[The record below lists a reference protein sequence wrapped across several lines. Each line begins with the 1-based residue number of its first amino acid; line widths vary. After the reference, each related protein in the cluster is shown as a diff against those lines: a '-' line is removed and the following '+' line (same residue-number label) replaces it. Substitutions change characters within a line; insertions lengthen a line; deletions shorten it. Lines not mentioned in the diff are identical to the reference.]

1 MSAAGPAQLRRV
13 AHLDMD
19 AFYASVELL
28 RYPEL
33 KRLPLVIGGR
43 REPDG
48 NAERGQFRHLRDYV
62 GRGVVT
68 TASYAAR
75 QFGVHSAMGL
85 MKAAQLCP
93 QAILLPADFDQ
104 YRRYSREFKQV
115 LARFVPL
122 IQDRGIDE
130 VYLDFSSAEDGQLEG
145 GRVLA
150 VRLQAAIYEATG
162 LTCSI
167 GVAPNKLLAKIAS
180 ELNKPNGISILH
192 EADLAAK
199 IWPLACRKVHGIGP
213 KASAQL
219 TQLGIHDIGALA
231 RCERAWLMQQFGRS
245 NGAWMHEAAWGRDDR
260 PVIADSEPVS
270 LSRETTF
277 ERDLHAMHDRA
288 QLRSEFIALCEQVA
302 RDLQRHGY
310 AGRTIGVKLRYDNFV
325 RQTRDQTI
333 ESPTNDVA
341 TIRSVAAQCLRRAEL
356 TRRLRLLGVKVSG
369 LARVETVEAGR
380 AAAAAAPSMPELPLF

>member
-1 MSAAGPAQLRRV
+1 MSAAAEAQVRRV

-28 RYPEL
+28 RYPQL
-33 KRLPLVIGGR
+33 QGLPLVIGGR
-43 REPDG
+43 REPDST
-48 NAERGQFRHLRDYV
+48 ADRGEFRRLRDYV

-85 MKAAQLCP
+85 MKAAQMCP

-104 YRRYSREFKQV
+104 YRLYSRQFKQV

-122 IQDRGIDE
+122 IEDRGIDE
-130 VYLDFSSAEDGQLEG
+130 VYLDFTSAAGGQQEG
-145 GRVLA
+145 GHTLA
-150 VRLQAAIYEATG
+150 RELQVAIHEATG

-180 ELNKPNGISILH
+180 ELNKPNGICILH
-192 EADLAAK
+192 ESDLADR
-199 IWPLACRKVHGIGP
+199 IWPLACRKIHGIGP
-213 KASAQL
+213 KASARL
-219 TQLGIHDIGALA
+219 TQLGIQDIGALA
-231 RCERAWLMQQFGRS
+231 RCERGWLMQQFGRS
-245 NGAWMHEAAWGRDDR
+245 SGAWMHEAAWGRDDR
-260 PVIADSEPVS
+260 PVVAESEPVS
-270 LSRETTF
+270 MSRETTF

-288 QLRSEFIALCEQVA
+288 QLRSEFIALCEHLAQ
-302 RDLQRHGY
+302 DLQRHGY

-333 ESPTNDVA
+333 EYSTNDVA
-341 TIRSVAAQCLRRAEL
+341 VIRSVAAQCLRRAEL
-356 TRRLRLLGVKVSG
+356 TRRLRLLGIKVSG
-369 LARVETVEAGR
+369 LARVGVDRTAT
-380 AAAAAAPSMPELPLF
+380 AAEPLVPELPLF

>member
-1 MSAAGPAQLRRV
+1 MSAAAPAPLRRV

-33 KRLPLVIGGR
+33 QGLPLVIGGR
-43 REPDG
+43 REPDSPP
-48 NAERGQFRHLRDYV
+48 EPHKFRRVRDYV

-75 QFGVHSAMGL
+75 QYGVHSAMGL

-104 YRRYSREFKQV
+104 YRRYSRQFKQV

-122 IQDRGIDE
+122 LEDRGIDE
-130 VYLDFSSAEDGQLEG
+130 VYLDFNSAEGGQQEG
-145 GRVLA
+145 GRSLA
-150 VRLQAAIYEATG
+150 VQLQAAIHETTG

-180 ELNKPNGISILH
+180 ELNKPNGICVLH
-192 EADLAAK
+192 ESDLADK
-199 IWPLACRKVHGIGP
+199 IWPLACRKIHGIGP
-213 KASAQL
+213 KADARL
-219 TQLGIHDIGALA
+219 AELGIQNIGALA
-231 RCERAWLMQQFGRS
+231 RCERTWLMQQFGRS

-260 PVIADSEPVS
+260 PVVANSEPVS
-270 LSRETTF
+270 MSRETTF
-277 ERDLHAMHDRA
+277 ERDLHARHDRA
-288 QLRSEFIALCEQVA
+288 QLRAEFTALCEQVA
-302 RDLQRHGY
+302 GDLQRHGY
-310 AGRTIGVKLRYDNFV
+310 VGRTIGVKLRYDNFV

-333 ESPTNDVA
+333 ECSTNDVA
-341 TIRSVAAQCLRRAEL
+341 VIRSIAAQCLRRASLE
-356 TRRLRLLGVKVSG
+356 RRLRLLGVKVSG
-369 LARVETVEAGR
+369 LARVTAEAATPAGPV
-380 AAAAAAPSMPELPLF
+380 AQELPLF

>member
-28 RYPEL
+28 RYPQL
-33 KRLPLVIGGR
+33 QGLPLVIGGR
-43 REPDG
+43 REPDSP
-48 NAERGQFRHLRDYV
+48 AARGEFTRLRDYS

-93 QAILLPADFDQ
+93 QAFLLPADFEQ
-104 YRRYSREFKQV
+104 YRHYSRLFKQV

-122 IQDRGIDE
+122 IEDRGIDE
-130 VYLDFSSAEDGQLEG
+130 VYLDFTDAEDGQLEG

-150 VRLQAAIYEATG
+150 ARLQAAIHQESG

-180 ELNKPNGISILH
+180 ELNKPNGISVLY
-192 EADLAAK
+192 ESDLAAR
-199 IWPLACRKVHGIGP
+199 IWPLACRKIHGIGP

-219 TQLGIHDIGALA
+219 TQHGIHDIGALA
-231 RCERAWLMQQFGRS
+231 RCERTWLMQQFGRS
-245 NGAWMHEAAWGRDDR
+245 SGAWMHEAAWGRDDR
-260 PVIADSEPVS
+260 PVVAESEPVS

-277 ERDLHAMHDRA
+277 ERDLHATYDRA
-288 QLRSEFIALCEQVA
+288 QLRSEFIGLCEQVA

-333 ESPTNDVA
+333 EAPTNDVA
-341 TIRSVAAQCLRRAEL
+341 TIRAVAAQCLRRAEL

-369 LARVETVEAGR
+369 LARVETV
-380 AAAAAAPSMPELPLF
+380 AAAGEAAAPSMPQLPLF

>member
-1 MSAAGPAQLRRV
+1 MSAAPEAQGRRV

-28 RYPEL
+28 RYPQL
-33 KRLPLVIGGR
+33 RGLPLVIGGR
-43 REPDG
+43 REG
-48 NAERGQFRHLRDYV
+48 GSLTEQGGFRRLRDYL

-104 YRRYSREFKQV
+104 YRRYSRQFKQV
-115 LARFVPL
+115 LAHFVPL
-122 IQDRGIDE
+122 IEDRGIDE
-130 VYLDFSSAEDGQLEG
+130 VYLDFTTAEGGWLEG
-145 GRVLA
+145 GRALA
-150 VRLQAAIYEATG
+150 AQLQSAILEATG

-180 ELNKPNGISILH
+180 ELNKPNGICILR
-192 EADLAAK
+192 ESDLAEK
-199 IWPLACRKVHGIGP
+199 IWPLACRKIHGIGP
-213 KASAQL
+213 KASAEL
-219 TQLGIHDIGALA
+219 TRLGIHDIGALA
-231 RCERAWLMQQFGRS
+231 HCERTWLMQQFGRS
-245 NGAWMHEAAWGRDDR
+245 SGAWMHEAAWGRDDR
-260 PVIADSEPVS
+260 PVVAHSEPVS
-270 LSRETTF
+270 MSRETTF
-277 ERDLHAMHDRA
+277 ERDLHARHDRE
-288 QLRSEFIALCEQVA
+288 QLRAEFVALCEQVG

-310 AGRTIGVKLRYDNFV
+310 AGRTIGVKLRYDNFM

-333 ESPTNDVA
+333 EAPTNDVGV
-341 TIRSVAAQCLRRAEL
+341 IRSVAAQCLRRAEL

-369 LARVETVEAGR
+369 LARVGADRGG
-380 AAAAAAPSMPELPLF
+380 APAAPLTPELPLF